1 MKLLIQTAT
10 VVVAVSA
17 APLAQAAERTVT
29 LAVKNMSCVTCSPI
43 VQKSLSRVPGV
54 LRVQVSQKAGA
65 ATVVY
70 DDARAHLAALTAATT
85 KAGFPSQIAR
95 KPSR

>member
-1 MKLLIQTAT
+1 MKLLLQFAT
-10 VVVAVSA
+10 VAMALSA

-29 LAVKNMSCVTCSPI
+29 LTVKNMSCVTCGPI

-54 LRVQVSQKAGA
+54 IRVQVSQEAGA
-65 ATVVY
+65 ATVAY
-70 DDARAHLAALTAATT
+70 DDAKANVAALTAATT
-85 KAGFPSQIAR
+85 NAGFPSQIAR

>member
-1 MKLLIQTAT
+1 M
-10 VVVAVSA
+10 SA

-29 LAVKNMSCVTCSPI
+29 LAVKNMSCVTWGPI

-70 DDARAHLAALTAATT
+70 DDTMANIAALTAATT
-85 KAGFPSQIAR
+85 KAGFPSQVAR